1 MNKPVLLIVD
11 DDPQVLA
18 AVRRDLRSRYRES
31 YTILSAASGEEAL
44 AAARELKSRGDALA
58 MVISDQRMPGMPGSE
73 VLARS
78 REVYPLA
85 RRVLLTAYSD
95 IQAAVRAIND
105 AHLDHYLSKPW
116 DPPEECLFPVIDD
129 LLDAWQ
135 AESLPEAKGLRLVGH
150 QWSPG
155 SHAIKDFLA
164 GNLIPY
170 RWLDVARDADA
181 RALLD
186 AAGVCEDELPALF
199 FDDGSPVM
207 RNPSP
212 RQVAERL
219 GSPLSAAFEVYDLV
233 IVGAGPAGLA
243 AAVYGASEGLRTL
256 LLDRHAPGGQAGTS
270 SRIEN
275 YLGFPTGVSGSEL
288 TRRAMMQA
296 QRLGAEFLAPLE
308 VTGVAIDGGYK
319 RLALAD
325 GREIVTRAMLATTGM
340 FYREHPAAGIKEHTG
355 AGVYYGAAA
364 TEASAVRDRR
374 VIVVGGGNSA
384 GQGAIYLARYA
395 KEVQIV
401 VRRESLDCSMS
412 RYLIEQIEKTPNI
425 RVRPLT
431 AITRVEGE
439 GRVERVELASLVDGS
454 GDGAFAGSRDE
465 SCAVKHLEE
474 IDALFVFIGT
484 RPCSDWLPP
493 NVLRDDK
500 GFVLTGR
507 DLMAAEGYART
518 WKEQREPL
526 PLETSVPGVF
536 AAGDLR
542 AGAMNRVA
550 SAVGEGSMVVR
561 LTHEYLALT

>member
-18 AVRRDLRSRYRES
+18 AVRRDLRSRYREN
-31 YTILSAASGEEAL
+31 YTVMSAASGEEAL
-44 AAARELKSRGDALA
+44 GAMRELKSRGDALA
-58 MVISDQRMPGMPGSE
+58 VVISDQRMPGMMGSE
-73 VLARS
+73 VLAQS
-78 REVYPLA
+78 RAVYPLA

-95 IQAAVRAIND
+95 IDAAVKAINE

-116 DPPEECLFPVIDD
+116 DPPEERLFPAIDD

-150 QWSPG
+150 QWSPQ

-164 GNLIPY
+164 SNLVPY

-186 AAGVCEDELPALF
+186 AAGVSADQLPALF
-199 FDDGSPVM
+199 FDDGTPALV
-207 RNPSP
+207 NPDT

-219 GSPLSAAFEVYDLV
+219 GRPLACAFDVYDLA

-256 LLDRHAPGGQAGTS
+256 LLDRHAPGGQAGSS

-275 YLGFPTGVSGSEL
+275 YLGFPSGVSGSEL
-288 TRRAMMQA
+288 TRRALFQA

-308 VTGVAIDGGYK
+308 VTGVSIDGGYK
-319 RLALAD
+319 KLALID

-340 FYREHPAAGIKEHTG
+340 FYREHPAPGVAEHTG
-355 AGVYYGAAA
+355 AGVYYGATT
-364 TEASAVRDRR
+364 TEAAAFRDRR
-374 VIVVGGGNSA
+374 VLVVGGGNSA
-384 GQGAIYLARYA
+384 GQGAMYLSRYA
-395 KEVQIV
+395 KEVEIV
-401 VRRESLDCSMS
+401 VRRESLRDTMS
-412 RYLIEQIEKTPNI
+412 QYLIEQIEKTANI
-425 RVRPLT
+425 RLRPRT
-431 AITRVEGE
+431 EIARVEGE
-439 GRVERVELASLVDGS
+439 GHVERAVLTALD
-454 GDGAFAGSRDE
+454 AGSTTTED
-465 SCAVKHLEE
+465 V
-474 IDALFVFIGT
+474 DALFIFIGT
-484 RPCSDWLPP
+484 RPRSEWLPHE
-493 NVLRDDK
+493 VLRDDK

-507 DLMAAEGYART
+507 DLMAVDAYART

-561 LTHEYLALT
+561 LVHGYLAMT